1 MERTTHIE
9 AKGKN
14 PNAIEIIQ
22 KKNLDIIDKDKEKGT
37 IRKDIVKEILEK
49 IERQNEVKIEAIP
62 KKIDI
67 KERQRSTLVELVNKG
82 RTNNS
87 PRNNDGLKEKIDERL
102 KSIERSMIYTQ
113 NDSLVELTKKIEIL
127 NSPLDINRKRDIL
140 VLNNIELSNNEKTN
154 KHTRNIICH
163 KCKQYGHT
171 KKQCDR
177 HNKIVKQI
185 SKLEFEKDVINEL
198 MEMFDVKQKEIDQV
212 TKKEELKS
220 TNPLKVNKR
229 KRKQKD
235 IIMKLIDNLPN
246 HLKDGKLLYTPGV
259 P

>member
-1 MERTTHIE
+1 
-9 AKGKN
+9 
-14 PNAIEIIQ
+14 
-22 KKNLDIIDKDKEKGT
+22 
-37 IRKDIVKEILEK
+37 
-49 IERQNEVKIEAIP
+49 
-62 KKIDI
+62 
-67 KERQRSTLVELVNKG
+67 
-82 RTNNS
+82 
-87 PRNNDGLKEKIDERL
+87 
-102 KSIERSMIYTQ
+102 MIYTQ

-177 HNKIVKQI
+177 HNKIGKQI

-246 HLKDGKLLYTPGV
+246 HLKDKKDYLLKLEDSIYIPIACIRYRKYGHHVMKCGKREKAKKEKDKKEKTKMKQDGV
-259 P
+259 NIKPVTLQDLMTEAKMIKQEIKEDNSTDIDEQNIAEIIILK